1 VDPRLLRRFEDE
13 LGYLREDAKRFAE
26 EHETAAKRLGLNS
39 SDPDPYVERLLEGV
53 AFLASRVQLKIDDQF
68 PQFTQH
74 LLQAIQP
81 HYLSPTPSIC
91 VASFDPK
98 EGDQGLLE
106 GLKVPRG
113 THLTAEPPNET
124 RTPVTFVSGHEVTLW
139 PLKITKAEYVGSRAA
154 VAAQAA
160 VAGVR
165 ARAALR
171 IRIEPSAGIDL
182 SKIAAETLELYL
194 DGNSAVPNELYR
206 QMIGEAV
213 AVVARPLDSQSDKS
227 VVLKKP
233 AQFGFG
239 EEHALLP
246 TDGRTLDAYRLL
258 TEYFACP
265 ERFRFVQL
273 KEIDK
278 ALKLSSSA
286 VEITILF
293 DRSSDTLVQAV
304 SERNLRLFAT
314 PAINLFEKQLN
325 RINYSKAE
333 HDFKIIPDRDG
344 VLDFELFRL
353 LEVKAYDRNNRNPRT
368 VAPLYAFGALLY
380 DYREALFFTTS
391 IRPRKLSRKERRQR
405 TREDYIGTETWMSL
419 TSPGDPD
426 GLDNVKDLSVRA
438 LVTNR
443 ELPELLQFSG
453 DQHLSAPGVP
463 ARSIQVVRAPT
474 APLPPMG
481 MGDAAWRIIGHL
493 TPNYST
499 LLPEDGGDGELLKNH
514 LALYGRQ
521 EDPAMRAQI
530 DGIIS
535 VKGRPIMRR
544 VPDLGRLAMARG
556 LRVEIEL
563 DDASFD
569 QSRMFMFCAII
580 DRFLSEFAMV
590 NSFTE
595 THFRSKFQGEVASWP
610 PRIGRRHGI

>member
-1 VDPRLLRRFEDE
+1 MDPRLLSRFEDE
-13 LGYLREDAKRFAE
+13 LGYLREDAKSFAE
-26 EHETAAKRLGLNS
+26 EHPTAAKRLGLNS

-53 AFLASRVQLKIDDQF
+53 AYLASRVQLKIDDQF

-81 HYLSPTPSIC
+81 HYLAPTPSIC
-91 VASFDPK
+91 IASFEPK
-98 EGDQGLLE
+98 DGDQGLIE
-106 GLKVPRG
+106 GLKVPRE
-113 THLTAEPPNET
+113 TTLTADPPNDT
-124 RTPVTFVSGHEVTLW
+124 RTPVTFVSGHDVTLW
-139 PLKITKAEYVGSRAA
+139 PLKITKASYIGSRAA
-154 VAAQAA
+154 VAAQSAI
-160 VAGVR
+160 AGVR
-165 ARAALR
+165 ARAAVSLR
-171 IRIEPSAGIDL
+171 LESTGGIDL
-182 SKIAAETLELYL
+182 RKVNADTLELYL
-194 DGNSAVPNELYR
+194 EGNSAVPNELYR
-206 QMIGEAV
+206 QLIGEAV
-213 AVVARPLDSQSDKS
+213 AVVARPLDSQSS
-227 VVLKKP
+227 EAVVLEKP

-246 TDGRTLDAYRLL
+246 TDGRTLDAYRIL

-273 KEIDK
+273 RGLRK
-278 ALKLSSSA
+278 ALRLSA
-286 VEITILF
+286 KAIEITILL
-293 DRSSDTLVQAV
+293 DRSSETLVQAV
-304 SERNLRLFAT
+304 SERNFTLFAT

-325 RINYSKAE
+325 RVNYSKSE
-333 HDFKIIPDRDG
+333 HEFKIVPDRDG
-344 VLDFELFRL
+344 VLDFEVFRL
-353 LEVKAYDRNNRNPRT
+353 LDVKAYDRNNRNPRT

-380 DYREALFFTTS
+380 DYQDALFFTTS

-405 TREDYIGTETWMSL
+405 TREDYIGTETWISL
-419 TSPGDPD
+419 TSPGDPET
-426 GLDNVKDLSVRA
+426 LDHIKDLSVRA

-453 DQHLSAPGVP
+453 DRHLTAAGVP
-463 ARSIQVVRAPT
+463 ARSIKVVRAPT
-474 APLPPMG
+474 TPLPPMG
-481 MGDAAWRIIGHL
+481 MGDAAWRVIGHL

-530 DGIIS
+530 DGIVS
-535 VKGRPIMRR
+535 VRGKPIMRR

-563 DDASFD
+563 DDGGFD
-569 QSRMFMFCAII
+569 QSRMFMFCAVI

>member
-1 VDPRLLRRFEDE
+1 MDPRLLSRYEGE
-13 LGYLREDAKRFAE
+13 LDYLRADAKRFAE
-26 EHETAAKRLGLNS
+26 EHETVAARLGLNQ

-53 AFLASRVQLKIDDQF
+53 AFLSSRVQLKIDDQF

-81 HYLSPTPSIC
+81 HYLAPTPSIC
-91 VASFDPK
+91 IAAFGPK
-98 EGDQGLLE
+98 DGDQGLLS
-106 GLKVPRG
+106 GHKVARG
-113 THLTAEPPNET
+113 TELTAEPPAGT

-139 PLKITKAEYVGSRAA
+139 PIKVAKAEYIGSRAA

-160 VAGVR
+160 LAGVR
-165 ARAALR
+165 ANAALT
-171 IRIEPSAGIDL
+171 IRLEPTGGVDL
-182 SKIAAETLELYL
+182 RQVEADTLEIFLE
-194 DGNSAVPNELYR
+194 GNSAVPNELYR
-206 QMIGEAV
+206 QIIGETV
-213 AVVARPLDSQSDKS
+213 AVVARPMDAQSKTHA
-227 VVLKKP
+227 VLEKP
-233 AQFGFG
+233 AQFGFA
-239 EEHALLP
+239 EEQALLP

-273 KEIDK
+273 RDLKK
-278 ALKLSSSA
+278 ALKLSGEA

-293 DRSSDTLVQAV
+293 NRSSETLVQAV
-304 SERNLRLFAT
+304 SERNLRLYAT

-325 RINYSKAE
+325 RVPFSKTE
-333 HDFKIIPDRDG
+333 HEFKIVPDRDG
-344 VLDFELFRL
+344 VLDFEVFRL
-353 LEVKAYDRNNRNPRT
+353 LNVKAYDRNNRNPRT

-380 DYREALFFTTS
+380 DYRDALFFTTS

-419 TSPGDPD
+419 TSPGDPE
-426 GLDNVKDLSVRA
+426 GLEHVRDLSVRA

-453 DQHLSAPGVP
+453 DKHLTASGVP

-474 APLPPMG
+474 SPLPPMG
-481 MGDAAWRIIGHL
+481 MGDAAWRVIGHL
-493 TPNYST
+493 TPNYAT

-521 EDPAMRAQI
+521 EDPVMRAQI
-530 DGIIS
+530 DGIVS
-535 VKGRPIMRR
+535 VRGKPVTRR

-569 QSRMFMFCAII
+569 QSRMFMFCAVV

-595 THFRSKFQGEVASWP
+595 THFRSKFQGEVAAWP